1 MKGRKA
7 LISVSNKAGVVIF
20 AQELAMMGWEIV
32 STGGTARSLRE
43 AGVNVKDISELTG
56 FPEILDGRLKTLHPK
71 VHGGILGRR
80 DLPLHGEQ
88 MKEQGIETIDL
99 VAVNLYPFPEV
110 IARKET
116 TLEEAIENI
125 DIGGPAMVRA
135 AAKNYRDV
143 IVVVEPSSYSMV
155 VEELRRRGDVS
166 PSTRFWLAVQA
177 FSHTAYYDSIISNY
191 LRQRLDDEKEKFF
204 PPTITFP
211 FAKAQQL
218 PYGENPHQNA
228 AFYREPLPA
237 PSSLA
242 SGRQLQ
248 GKELSFNN
256 IYDLHIAWELVRG
269 FEQPAAI
276 AVKHANPCGAGL
288 APTLAE
294 ACRKACHK
302 DLEPF
307 REGVLTFNG
316 EVDEQTARLALKLY
330 PDAIVAPS
338 FSAEGLKI
346 FAAKKDIRLLEVPLE
361 QPHKIAPGYDFKKV
375 SGGLLLQK
383 DQPEV
388 FAPEE
393 WTCVTG
399 RKPTEQEMR
408 DLFFGL
414 MIVQHAKTSAVVITK
429 RLQALGIGAGQLSLV
444 DAVKIALDQAGQN
457 ARGSVMASDGFLP
470 FKNSVEIAAA
480 EGITAIVQPGGAK
493 GDEEVIEA
501 CEKYNIAML
510 FTGRQHFK
518 H

>member
-7 LISVSNKAGVVIF
+7 LISVSNKAGIVIF
-20 AQELAMMGWEIV
+20 AQELEMMGWEIV

-43 AGVNVKDISELTG
+43 AGVKVKDISELTG

-110 IARKET
+110 IAREDT

-143 IVVVEPSSYSMV
+143 IVVVEPSSYSLV
-155 VEELRRRGDVS
+155 VEELRRGGDVS
-166 PSTRFWLAVQA
+166 PSTRYRLAVQA

-191 LRQRLDDEKEKFF
+191 LRQGLGDEKEKFF

-211 FAKAQQL
+211 FTKVQHL
-218 PYGENPHQNA
+218 PCGENPHQNA

-248 GKELSFNN
+248 GEEITFNS
-256 IYDLHIAWELVRG
+256 IYDLHIAWELARE

-288 APTLAE
+288 AEALAE
-294 ACRKACHK
+294 ACQKACGK
-302 DLEPF
+302 DPDPF
-307 REGVLTFNG
+307 WGGALAFNR
-316 EVDEQTARLALKLY
+316 EVDEQTARLALKLS

-346 FAAKKDIRLLEVPLE
+346 FSAKKSIRLLEVPLE
-361 QPHKIAPGYDFKKV
+361 QPRKIAPGYDFKMI
-375 SGGLLLQK
+375 SGGLLLQE
-383 DQPEV
+383 DQPELL
-388 FAPEE
+388 APEE

-399 RKPTEQEMR
+399 RKPTEQEIR

-414 MIVQHAKTSAVVITK
+414 VIVKHAKTNAVVITK
-429 RLQALGIGAGQLSLV
+429 RLQALGIGAGQMSSV
-444 DAVKIALDQAGQN
+444 DAVKIAIQKAGQN
-457 ARGSVMASDGFLP
+457 ARGSVMASDDFLP

-480 EGITAIVQPGGAK
+480 EGVTAIVQPGGAE
-493 GDEEVIEA
+493 GDKEVIET

-510 FTGRQHFK
+510 FTGKRHFK